1 MADRFKLSV
10 KNLSKAFVTKKDDTL
25 VIDDISMD
33 VRENEFLVIL
43 GPGQCGKTVLLN
55 MVAGLLKPTLGE
67 IYMDGEKVS
76 GLDKRVRMVFQK
88 LALLPWLTVSKN
100 VQIGMKYAK
109 VPKEQRERVAQHYI
123 DLVGLQGFERSYPH
137 QLSGGMKQRVGIA
150 RAYASAPEVL
160 LMDEPFGQ
168 LDIKTRFY
176 LEDEVVRIWKELHST
191 VLFITHNIEEAV
203 YLADRILILSQK
215 PASVKED
222 VVVDLPRPR
231 DINSPEFVRLRSYVT
246 DQIKWW

>member
-1 MADRFKLSV
+1 MGLSADLDRYPSELSTSTEQKV
-10 KNLSKAFVTKKDDTL
+10 VIGRAFA
-25 VIDDISMD
+25 M
-33 VRENEFLVIL
+33 N
-43 GPGQCGKTVLLN
+43 P
-55 MVAGLLKPTLGE
+55 
-67 IYMDGEKVS
+67 
-76 GLDKRVRMVFQK
+76 
-88 LALLPWLTVSKN
+88 
-100 VQIGMKYAK
+100 
-109 VPKEQRERVAQHYI
+109 
-123 DLVGLQGFERSYPH
+123 DL
-137 QLSGGMKQRVGIA
+137 
-150 RAYASAPEVL
+150 L
-160 LMDEPFGQ
+160 LMDEPYGQ
-168 LDIKTRFY
+168 MDIKTRFY